1 MAKRVDMQLQQEFG
15 FVLHVGIP
23 HMNYMVQLNNL
34 KKEYGQD
41 YDEIHTHSF
50 PGTSCFYYWSDNHHD
65 DMVLEDFSFRD
76 SNGKICH
83 VDAGNR
89 GEMVK
94 YWEAVGSDMDNWGDY
109 YDHDYKMEQVKFP
122 NFKEHFSK
130 MAIENNIDEAFLEK
144 PLCVI
149 NNKSTE
155 EQGEMNRALNRIEK
169 DKLKFIC
176 DTFGD
181 THTVVYFRA
190 EFNKKTS
197 SNESDKNI
205 FKGKHS
211 ERGYVVDDAF
221 QIEWDEKEW
230 LKEKYPDVILD
241 NDLLD
246 KFKNFNYNEIQ
257 CMIHSLSETHF
268 SVPGGTAVLAS
279 YFGGTNIIIGEF
291 VTSRGIW
298 KNDSHLKLISGS
310 NIIGLTGREEE
321 KNVYDN
327 GWKTSIQDYYETLN
341 KVETKV

>member
-155 EQGEMNRALNRIEK
+155 DQGNMRASNRIEK
-169 DKLKFIC
+169 DRLKFIC

-181 THTVVYFRA
+181 SHTIVYFRA
-190 EFNKKTS
+190 EFNSKEKLY
-197 SNESDKNI
+197 EFDKNI
-205 FKGKHS
+205 YKGKHS
-211 ERGYVVDDAF
+211 DRGYILDDSP
-221 QIEWDEKEW
+221 QIEWDEKE
-230 LKEKYPDVILD
+230 LFKEKYPDVILD

-246 KFKNFNYNEIQ
+246 KYENFNYNEIQ

-268 SVPGGTAVLAS
+268 SVPGGSAVLVS
-279 YFGGTNIIIGEF
+279 YFGGTNIIMSECA
-291 VTSRGIW
+291 SNRGIW
-298 KNDSHLKLISGS
+298 KTDSHLKLISGS
-310 NIIGLTGREEE
+310 NIIGATGRENAWEE
-321 KNVYDN
+321 SVQNYYNSLQKV
-327 GWKTSIQDYYETLN
+327 KTKT
-341 KVETKV
+341 